1 MRSQKTDN
9 KQINNFT
16 DMTKADVVNSI
27 SKSTGLDKSSV
38 LATVEAFM
46 DTVMTAMN
54 GGENVYL
61 RGFGSF
67 VVKKRAAKAARDIQ
81 NDTTII
87 IPERYVPTFK
97 PSQYFAEKLRI
108 SLQGK

>member
-1 MRSQKTDN
+1 
-9 KQINNFT
+9 
-16 DMTKADVVNSI
+16 MTKADIVSEI
-27 SKSTGLDKSSV
+27 SKGTGIDKATV

-46 DTVMTAMN
+46 ESVMGSMKSGN
-54 GGENVYL
+54 NVYL

-81 NDTTII
+81 NDTTIT

-97 PSQYFAEKLRI
+97 PSQQFAEDLRAKL
-108 SLQGK
+108 K